1 MLPTL
6 DYQTQ
11 PPAPRESWVPDISL
25 VLLLVVEAIATIVVP
40 FRNWPYEDPFLHFKS
55 WWFPLAGGI
64 AVAHLLGWRFH
75 WLTLLAFLLVYMIA
89 IFSNFYLLWSIP
101 SGIR

>member
-1 MLPTL
+1 MPPTL

-11 PPAPRESWVPDISL
+11 TPDSPQSWVPDISL
-25 VLLLVVEAIATIVVP
+25 ALLLVIEAIATIVAP
-40 FRNWPYEDPFLHFKS
+40 FRNWPNDDPFLHFDS

-64 AVAHLLGWRFH
+64 AIAHLLGCRFH

-89 IFSNFYLLWSIP
+89 IFSNYYLLWSIP